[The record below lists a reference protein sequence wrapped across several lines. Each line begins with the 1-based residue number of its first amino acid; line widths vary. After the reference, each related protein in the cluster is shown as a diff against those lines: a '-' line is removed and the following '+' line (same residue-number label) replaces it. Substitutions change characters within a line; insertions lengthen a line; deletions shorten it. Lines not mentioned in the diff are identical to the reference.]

1 MKIIPLI
8 AEPSQKLSVLL
19 DGQNCQ
25 ISIDQKGDFMYLSLA
40 VNNGSVINSVICRD
54 RIKMVPYAY
63 LPFVGNLAFI
73 DTQGTD
79 DPNYSGL
86 GDRFKLV
93 YLP

>member
-1 MKIIPLI
+1 MKIIPII
-8 AEPSQKLSVLL
+8 AAPSQRLSILL

-25 ISIDQKGDFMYLSLA
+25 ISIEQKGDFMYLSLS
-40 VNNGSVINSVICRD
+40 VNNSPVINSIICRD
-54 RIKMVPYAY
+54 RIRLVPYAY

-79 DPNYSGL
+79 DPNYTGL
-86 GDRFKLV
+86 GERFKLV